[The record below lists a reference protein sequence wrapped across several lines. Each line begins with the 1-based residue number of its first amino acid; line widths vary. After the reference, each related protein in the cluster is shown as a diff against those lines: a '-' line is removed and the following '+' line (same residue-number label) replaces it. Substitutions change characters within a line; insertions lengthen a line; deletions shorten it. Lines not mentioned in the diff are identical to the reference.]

1 MSPRLSALLPPPFLL
16 PALVSGIWGCLL
28 ARLWV
33 SGDLI
38 NLQSPRFHSLTLLA
52 AGACLLIALL
62 APLLFQP
69 PRQKLPVSRFLKLL
83 GQSVVLLLPPLAYLI
98 QGPTF
103 STPTALLDR
112 AWIAANARHSSSLP
126 RRSRPDPVAL
136 ARRLAETDPAAPV
149 PVSMVELLTIE
160 ADPALRAAFA
170 ERSIELLGQF
180 LPDSP
185 DQFRLVRLL
194 MVCCAADARPL
205 GLVVYGKAPDLAP
218 GNWATTVGHL
228 IFDDSKERVVLR
240 ARHTTPTEAPP
251 DLFLY

>member
-1 MSPRLSALLPPPFLL
+1 MSLRPSALLPPTFLL
-16 PALVSGIWGCLL
+16 PALVLGIWGCLL
-28 ARLWV
+28 VRLWV

-38 NLQSPRFHSLTLLA
+38 NLQSPRFHLLTLVA
-52 AGACLLIALL
+52 AGACLLTALL
-62 APLLFQP
+62 APLFFQP
-69 PRQKLPVSRFLKLL
+69 PPQKLPLRCFLRLL

-112 AWIAANARHSSSLP
+112 AWIAANARHSSNLP
-126 RRSRPDPVAL
+126 RRSRPDSVAL
-136 ARRLAETDPAAPV
+136 AQRLAETDPAMPV

-160 ADPALRAAFA
+160 ADPALRVAFA
-170 ERSIELLGQF
+170 KRSVELLGQF
-180 LPDSP
+180 LPDTP
-185 DQFRLVRLL
+185 EQFRLVRLL

-205 GLVVYGKAPDLAP
+205 GLVVYGNAPDFEP

-228 IFDDSKERVVLR
+228 TFDDPKERVVLR
-240 ARHTTPTEAPP
+240 ARHTTPAEAPA